1 MARLAIFIE
10 RYAFSRSAEFEA
22 LMRFRAAAEE
32 LGHQADVLFR
42 RELKKIPNY
51 DAVLIRALTDPMNS
65 SFVASR
71 MAELH
76 GKPVI
81 DDSRSI
87 LVCCDKIHMY
97 RRLAAARVPT
107 PRTAFVGASQV
118 GEDDARR
125 LFDELGP
132 RLVLK
137 APNSCFSQHVEV
149 VRTPAE
155 FADVGRRFLRRADR
169 LVVQEFVE
177 SEFDWRI
184 GVLGG
189 EPLFACRYVIPEET
203 FKILAVVDGRKVE
216 CRVEAVPLAQAPAR
230 IVSTAKLAAAAVGD
244 GLYGV
249 DLKDVDDGP
258 VVIEVNDNPTIN
270 ADEEDRCAPDLYAK
284 IVRSLLGRVSH
295 QGSRESGACP

>member
-1 MARLAIFIE
+1 MGPKRLAVFIE
-10 RYAFSRSAEFEA
+10 RYAISRSAEFEA
-22 LMRFRAAAEE
+22 LLRLRAAAEE
-32 LGHQADVLFR
+32 LGHHADFLFR

-51 DAVLIRALTDPMNS
+51 DAVFIRALTDPLNS
-65 SFVASR
+65 SFVAAR

-87 LVCCDKIHMY
+87 LVCCDKIHMG
-97 RRLAAARVPT
+97 RRLAAAGVPT
-107 PRTAFVGASQV
+107 PRTAYVGASEV
-118 GEDDARR
+118 DEATARR

-137 APNSCFSQHVEV
+137 APNSSFSQHVERV
-149 VRTPAE
+149 ESPGE
-155 FADVGRRFLRRADR
+155 FAKVGERFLRRADR
-169 LVVQEFVE
+169 IVVQEFVE
-177 SEFDWRI
+177 SEFDWRV

-189 EPLFACRYVIPEET
+189 EPVFACRYVIPEET

-216 CRVEAVPLAQAPAR
+216 CRVEAVPLADAPPK
-230 IVSTAKLAAAAVGD
+230 IVATAVAAAGAIGG

-249 DLKDVDDGP
+249 DLKDVGGEP

-270 ADEEDRCAPDLYAK
+270 ADEEDRFAPDVYAK
-284 IVRSLLGRVSH
+284 VVRHLLGPKPPR
-295 QGSRESGACP
+295 

>member
-1 MARLAIFIE
+1 MGRLAIFIE
-10 RYAFSRSAEFEA
+10 RYTIHRSAEFEA
-22 LMRFRAAAEE
+22 LLRYRAAAEE
-32 LGHQADVLFR
+32 LGHHADYLFR
-42 RELKKIPNY
+42 RELKNIPKY

-65 SFVASR
+65 SFVAAR

-97 RRLAAARVPT
+97 RRLMAARVPV
-107 PRTAFVGASQV
+107 PRTAFCGAADV
-118 GEDDARR
+118 NEGRAAR

-137 APNSCFSQHVEV
+137 APNSSFSQHVEM
-149 VRTPAE
+149 VRTPGE
-155 FADVGRRFLRRADR
+155 FADVGGRFLRRADR
-169 LVVQEFVE
+169 IVVQEFVE
-177 SEFDWRI
+177 SEFDWRV

-189 EPLFACRYVIPEET
+189 EPIFACRYVIPEES
-203 FKILAVVDGRKVE
+203 FKILAIVDGKTRV
-216 CRVEAVPLAQAPAR
+216 CPVEAVPLAEAPAR
-230 IVSTAKLAAAAVGD
+230 IVAAAVAAAGAVGD

-249 DLKDVDDGP
+249 DLKDVDGRP

-270 ADEEDRCAPDLYAK
+270 AGEEDACAPDVYSK
-284 IVRSLLGRVSH
+284 IVHRLLR
-295 QGSRESGACP
+295 P